1 MKIGFQKVFGVLLV
15 ISLCIGFM
23 GISIIGSIIFPRVN
37 KVAYP
42 VVCGNGTVKID
53 SQTHNNYN
61 GGTTTDTSINCV
73 NNTTGAK
80 TDITYSSD
88 LVAGTFYTLAILI
101 PLLVL
106 YGIIHVINKLR
117 TPTNS

>member
-15 ISLCIGFM
+15 ISLWHWIYGDF
-23 GISIIGSIIFPRVN
+23 SIIGSIIFPRVN

-73 NNTTGAK
+73 NN
-80 TDITYSSD
+80 IQPEQRQ
-88 LVAGTFYTLAILI
+88 IL
-101 PLLVL
+101 P
-106 YGIIHVINKLR
+106 IHPTWLPER
-117 TPTNS
+117 STPWQS

>member
-1 MKIGFQKVFGVLLV
+1 MKIGFQKVLGVLLA
-15 ISLCIGFM
+15 ISLCIGFI
-23 GISIIGSIIFPRVN
+23 GISTIASIIFPIVN

-42 VVCGNGTVKID
+42 VVCANGTVQIN

-73 NNTTGAK
+73 NNTTGAQ

-117 TPTNS
+117 SPSSS